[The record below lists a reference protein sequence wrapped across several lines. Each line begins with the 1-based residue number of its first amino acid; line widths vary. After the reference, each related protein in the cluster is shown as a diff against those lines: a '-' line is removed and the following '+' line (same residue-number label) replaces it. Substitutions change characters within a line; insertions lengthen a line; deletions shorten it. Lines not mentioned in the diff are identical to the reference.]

1 MTDANKANKR
11 RQQAYAFTI
20 KPMPIGHGDAMS
32 SVQKLK
38 EDVMQHSETFGVSMC
53 HMLDDV

>member
-1 MTDANKANKR
+1 MTDANKANKC

-20 KPMPIGHGDAMS
+20 EPMPISHGDAMS

-38 EDVMQHSETFGVSMC
+38 EHVMQT
-53 HMLDDV
+53 D